1 LAIAGGAQVVG
12 LDIGTSAVR
21 AAEVSSGKNGLTLS
35 KFGQVALP
43 PGSVVDGEIRDAGSV
58 SHAISTLFK
67 RHKISSK
74 KVVVGVA
81 NQRVVVRQVDLPYL
95 EEKDFRSSIKFQV
108 AEHIPMPVD
117 DAEIDYQILAD
128 YETAESG
135 HMMRVLIVAAA
146 TDMVEQF
153 VDTVTAAGL
162 RPTGVDL
169 IPFAVARAVSD
180 AARGE
185 VGLDG
190 AEAIVDVGAGV
201 TNVLI
206 HQNGE
211 AQFVRILLTGGDHA
225 TSEIAEEMD
234 IPFDE
239 AEAHKLDL
247 HTGAGDK
254 QAAEIVAR
262 CVGNLVQEIQ
272 GSLDYYLGLEEA
284 QPIRSVL
291 LTGGGSLTPGL
302 GRALEASLDM
312 DVFGAVPLQQVDA
325 KKTGLSE
332 GQISQV
338 EPVAAAALGLAMGRA
353 GR

>member
-1 LAIAGGAQVVG
+1 MAIAGGAQVVG

-21 AAEVSSGKNGLTLS
+21 AAEVSSGKHGLTLS

-67 RHKISSK
+67 RNKISNK

-95 EEKDFRSSIKFQV
+95 EEKDFRSSLKFQV
-108 AEHIPMPVD
+108 ADHIPMPID

-128 YETAESG
+128 YESAESG
-135 HMMRVLIVAAA
+135 RMMRVLLVAAA

-153 VDTVTAAGL
+153 VDTVSAAGL
-162 RPTGVDL
+162 RPEGVDL
-169 IPFAVARAVSD
+169 TPFAVARAVSD
-180 AARGE
+180 VARGE

-201 TNVLI
+201 TNVLV
-206 HQNGE
+206 HQSGE
-211 AQFVRILLTGGDHA
+211 AQFVRILLIGGDDSTQA
-225 TSEIAEEMD
+225 IAEEMEVSAE
-234 IPFDE
+234 E
-239 AEAHKLDL
+239 AEALKLDL
-247 HTGAGDK
+247 HTDMGDK

-262 CVGNLVQEIQ
+262 SVGILVQEIQ
-272 GSLDYYLGLEEA
+272 GSLDYYLGLDEA

-312 DVFGAVPLQQVDA
+312 DVFGAMPLQQVDA
-325 KKTGLSE
+325 KKTGLNES
-332 GQISQV
+332 QISQV